1 MFALEA
7 EGWVTVAF
15 GTLVVFSAVPLFK
28 AMAKGLDKRSAQ
40 IAHELAEARR
50 LREEAQEALQAYQK
64 KQAESAR
71 EAEQMMAA
79 AAKEAEHMVQQSEAE
94 LNKMLEKRMKLA
106 MDKIA
111 QAETKA
117 LQDVQANVVDIA
129 VSVARTILSE
139 HLARSGNSDVVKQ
152 AAAELERKLH

>member
-7 EGWVTVAF
+7 EGWVTVSF
-15 GTLVVFSAVPLFK
+15 LTLIAFSARPLFK
-28 AMAKGLDKRSAQ
+28 AMAKGLDKRSEQ
-40 IAHELAEARR
+40 IAQELAEARR

-64 KQAESAR
+64 KQAE
-71 EAEQMMAA
+71 
-79 AAKEAEHMVQQSEAE
+79 AAKEAEQMLASAAAEAERMVQQSEVD

-111 QAETKA
+111 QAESKA
-117 LQDVQANVVDIA
+117 LQDVQSHVVDIA
-129 VSVARTILSE
+129 VSVARTIISD
-139 HLARSGNSDVVKQ
+139 HLARAGNTDIVKQ